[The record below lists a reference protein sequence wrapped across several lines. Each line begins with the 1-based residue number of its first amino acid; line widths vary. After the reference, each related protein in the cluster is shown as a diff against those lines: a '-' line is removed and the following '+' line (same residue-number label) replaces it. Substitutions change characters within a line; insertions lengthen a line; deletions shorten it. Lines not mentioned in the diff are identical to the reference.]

1 MRFVD
6 QIDVTAQRVMVR
18 TDMNVPLTE
27 SGDIVDDNRIKES
40 LPTIRYLVEKG
51 AKVIVLSHLGD
62 KSKAEGGT
70 SLRKVSARLGE
81 LLGKDILFSEEI
93 VGSKVEAMVSQL
105 KAGQILMLE
114 NLRFHPGEKSN
125 SLEFS
130 QELAK
135 LTDVYVNDAFAAA
148 HRKHASMVSLPR
160 CVKTSVAG
168 LLMKRELDFYTRAL
182 EKPARPLV
190 VVLGGAKL
198 STKLAILQNIAKKAD
213 KIIIGG
219 AMANTFLAAQGV
231 QVGKSLVERELF
243 PQVIALLGTLARRDC
258 KLYLPVDFTVATS
271 MNSQGGGRVVTA
283 QEIPADSM
291 ALDIGPAT
299 SLLYKAA
306 LNNAGTIVWNGP
318 MGVVEVEHF
327 ARGTHEMIESIAASL
342 GTKIVG
348 GGDTDAAIHQM
359 ELGHKFDFISTGGGA
374 FLALLE
380 GNGLPATSALSE
392 SGQRVTAAVG

>member
-6 QIDVTAQRVMVR
+6 QISVAAQRVMVR
-18 TDMNVPLTE
+18 ADLNVPFSE
-27 SGDIVDDNRIKES
+27 GGEIVDDNRIKES
-40 LPTIRYLVEKG
+40 IPTIKYLVDNK
-51 AKVIVLSHLGD
+51 AKVIILSHLGD
-62 KSKAEGGT
+62 KTKAEGGM
-70 SLRKVSARLGE
+70 SLRKVCERLSE
-81 LLGKDILFSEEI
+81 LLGRPVDFIDEV
-93 VGSKVEAMVSQL
+93 VGPKVEAAVAAL
-105 KAGQILMLE
+105 KPGQVLMLE
-114 NLRFHPGEKSN
+114 NVRFHPGEKSN
-125 SLEFS
+125 SQDFS

-135 LTDVYVNDAFAAA
+135 LADIYVNDAFAAA
-148 HRKHASMVSLPR
+148 HRKHASVVTLPR
-160 CVKTSVAG
+160 CIKTSAAG
-168 LLMKRELDFYTRAL
+168 LLMKRELDFYSKAL

-198 STKLAILQNIAKKAD
+198 STKLAILQNISKKAD

-219 AMANTFLAAQGV
+219 AMANTFLAAQGI
-231 QVGKSLVERELF
+231 QMGKSLVERELF
-243 PQVIALLGTLARRDC
+243 PQVISLLAALARRDC

-271 MNSQGGGRVVTA
+271 MNAQGGGRVVTA

-306 LNNAGTIVWNGP
+306 LMNAGTIVWNGP
-318 MGVVEVEHF
+318 MGVIEVEQF
-327 ARGTHEMIESIAASL
+327 ARGTHEMIESIASSL

-380 GNGLPATSALSE
+380 GSELPATAALVE
-392 SGQRVTAAVG
+392 SSRTPAAAN

>member
-1 MRFVD
+1 
-6 QIDVTAQRVMVR
+6 
-18 TDMNVPLTE
+18 MNVPISE
-27 SGDIVDDNRIKES
+27 SGEIVDDNRIRES
-40 LPTIRYLVEKG
+40 LPTLRYLVDNR
-51 AKVIVLSHLGD
+51 AKVIVISHLGD
-62 KSKAEGGT
+62 KTKAEGGA
-70 SLRKVSARLGE
+70 SLAVVCSRLSA
-81 LLGKDILFSEEI
+81 LLGQEVLFSDEVI
-93 VGSKVEAMVSQL
+93 GPKVTAMVSAL
-105 KAGQILMLE
+105 KPGQILMLE
-114 NLRFHPGEKSN
+114 NLRFHPGEKAN

-130 QELAK
+130 KELAC
-135 LTDVYVNDAFAAA
+135 LTDIYVNDAFAAA
-148 HRKHASMVSLPR
+148 HRKHASMVTLPR
-160 CVKTSVAG
+160 CVKQSVAG
-168 LLMKRELDFYTRAL
+168 FLMRRELDFYGRAL

-243 PQVIALLGTLARRDC
+243 PQVIGLLATLARRDC
-258 KLYLPVDFTVATS
+258 KLYLPVDFVVA
-271 MNSQGGGRVVTA
+271 NSISAQGAGRVVTS
-283 QEIPADSM
+283 QEIPADCM

-299 SLLYKAA
+299 SMLYRVA
-306 LNNAGTIVWNGP
+306 LNNAGTVVWNGP
-318 MGVVEVEHF
+318 MGVVENEQF
-327 ARGTHEMIESIAASL
+327 ARGTHDMIESIASSL

-380 GNGLPATSALSE
+380 GNGLPATAALGDDAPGE
-392 SGQRVTAAVG
+392 SRPG